1 MACNPYVVEK
11 VKHYFGWQFKLASR
25 SIRNFGLPPAIGYI
39 LLALII
45 VALPLWLLP
54 SKPSLPWI
62 YAVVG
67 AFATSF
73 GRAEGRDD
81 FLKNCYSKR
90 EFLLIRTMENL
101 LLALPFSLVL
111 LIHKQFLL
119 ALALFSLAFLLGITS
134 YNNHRKLHLPAL
146 PTPFSKRPFE
156 FALGFR
162 VSFLI
167 FMLLYYV
174 VAMAIVH
181 DNFNLGIVAV
191 YAVFI
196 VCLCFYQ
203 QMEPEY
209 YVWIYE
215 ASPKRFLF
223 QKLRTAFVYTS
234 TLVVLPLIAL
244 SVWFPSYIGFLL
256 VAVLAGFM
264 NLAIVILLKY
274 KEFPKPFHIGDGLL
288 IAACLICPIIP
299 IPFGFLPIPLLFILY
314 EKAQKNLNNYL

>member
-1 MACNPYVVEK
+1 MAGNLNVVEK
-11 VKHYFGWQFKLASR
+11 VKYYFGWQFKLASR
-25 SIRNFGLPPAIGYI
+25 SIKNFGLPPWVGYI
-39 LLALII
+39 LLTLII
-45 VALPLWLLP
+45 VALPLWLLSSNP
-54 SKPSLPWI
+54 FLPWI
-62 YAVVG
+62 YAIAG
-67 AFATSF
+67 AVAISF
-73 GRAEGRDD
+73 GRTEGRND

-119 ALALFSLAFLLGITS
+119 ASALLCLAFLLGITS
-134 YNNHRKLHLPAL
+134 YNNHKKLNLPAL

-223 QKLRTAFVYTS
+223 QKLKTAFAFS
-234 TLVVLPLIAL
+234 SILVVLPLIAL
-244 SVWFPSYIGFLL
+244 SVRFPNYIGFLSL
-256 VAVLAGFM
+256 AVLAGFM

-274 KEFPKPFHIGDGLL
+274 KEFPNPFHIGDGLL
-288 IAACLICPIIP
+288 ITACLICPIIP
-299 IPFGFLPIPLLFILY
+299 IPFGLLPIPLLFILY
-314 EKAQKNLNNYL
+314 DKAKKNLNNYL